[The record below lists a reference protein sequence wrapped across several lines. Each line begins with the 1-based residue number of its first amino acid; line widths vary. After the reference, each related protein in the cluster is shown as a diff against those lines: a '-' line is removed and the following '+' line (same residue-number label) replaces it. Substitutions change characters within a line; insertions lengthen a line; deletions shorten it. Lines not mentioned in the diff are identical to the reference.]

1 MNTNL
6 EKYIKSLPILGII
19 ISVFLIILFFFMWHA
34 EGDLYVIVL
43 YCLIPFFVNTSLYL
57 LYTFMNRF
65 FKK

>member
-19 ISVFLIILFFFMWHA
+19 ISVFLIILFFFIWHA
-34 EGDLYVIVL
+34 EGDFYVIVL
-43 YCLIPFFVNTSLYL
+43 YCLIPFFVNISLYL
-57 LYTFMNRF
+57 LYTFMNHF

>member
-1 MNTNL
+1 MNKNL

-19 ISVFLIILFFFMWHA
+19 ISVFLIILYFFIWHA
-34 EGDLYVIVL
+34 DGNFYVIIL
-43 YCLIPFFVNTSLYL
+43 YCLIPVFVNTSLYL